1 MDIKRTPL
9 ALILAA
15 TMASTSYANEDAS
28 EYCRNGGSATG
39 YTCDKERQVPDPEA
53 LNARALA
60 STDEAWMESKLAEIK
75 AWLRQEKSS
84 NQDTQQPAQRA
95 QQPAI
100 AVRNPAATDPEL
112 MRIEAMSRKGD
123 HRAAMSAVNSYM
135 ANNPAS
141 LEAKLTKSLIL
152 NNMGKFGEAE
162 ALLKNAI
169 AQNPSSPELYNNLA
183 VLYSEKG
190 DYGKAIE
197 TLLQAFSTHPT
208 YAQVHQ
214 NLREL
219 YATVASQTYSRALDL
234 DESGSKPDLVMLR
247 RTAVNDSPSLAYQAA
262 SVQSGVEV
270 TNLEQSKQ
278 PTDRAIQEAVTQSKA
293 TEPSSEPVVVE
304 VSKPI
309 IPAQTASLQPI
320 ETPVVESEPV
330 QTKAPAQ
337 EAAVKTPKASVIVEK
352 VSVTEEKTPVKLV
365 TPEPKT
371 DPIVSESTLVRTA
384 VAHVNQW
391 AQAWSAQDVDG
402 YIDSYKNGFKPSNGL
417 SNKAWKKQRN
427 QRLTKPTYI
436 TVELSDISTRI
447 VGDNTAKVA
456 FTQRYKSNT
465 YQDKTRKLLT
475 LERVDGRWK
484 IADERS
490 I

>member
-15 TMASTSYANEDAS
+15 TMASTSYANDDAS

-39 YTCDKERQVPDPEA
+39 YTCDKERQIPDREA
-53 LNARALA
+53 LDSRALA

-84 NQDTQQPAQRA
+84 TEGAEQPAKRTQQQ
-95 QQPAI
+95 AI

-135 ANNPAS
+135 ANNPS
-141 LEAKLTKSLIL
+141 SIEAKLTKSLIL
-152 NNMGKFGEAE
+152 NNMGQFNEAE
-162 ALLKNAI
+162 ALLKNTI

-234 DESGSKPDLVMLR
+234 DENNNKPDLVMLR
-247 RTAVNDSPSLAYQAA
+247 RTATNSSPTLAYQAA
-262 SVQSGVEV
+262 SVDSSVEA
-270 TNLEQSKQ
+270 TDLQKPAQ
-278 PTDRAIQEAVTQSKA
+278 PSPQPIVN
-293 TEPSSEPVVVE
+293 EPVVVE

-309 IPAQTASLQPI
+309 IPEQVAKPVEKVV
-320 ETPVVESEPV
+320 ETPVVESV
-330 QTKAPAQ
+330 
-337 EAAVKTPKASVIVEK
+337 AVKPAPKKPSVVVEK
-352 VSVTEEKTPVKLV
+352 LVVTEEKVPVQALA
-365 TPEPKT
+365 PSPKA

-391 AQAWSAQDVDG
+391 AEAWAAQDVEG
-402 YIDSYKNGFKPSNGL
+402 YLNAYKNGFKPSNGL

-427 QRLTKPTYI
+427 QRLTKPTFI
-436 TVELSDISTRI
+436 NVELSDISTRI
-447 VGDNTAKVA
+447 INDNTAKVA

-465 YQDKTRKLLT
+465 YQDTTRKQVT
-475 LERVDGRWK
+475 LERVSGNWK